1 MLRGK
6 SNSNFATL
14 MPLERDDEKLG
25 NVPLSSSPLSLSF
38 LHSLTYQLSCFGL
51 AFIFP
56 ELSFSADQTS
66 AKAIQEIKGPTFPP
80 LGEKS

>member
-6 SNSNFATL
+6 PNSSYFATL

-25 NVPLSSSPLSLSF
+25 NVPLSSLLSLSF

-66 AKAIQEIKGPTFPP
+66 AKAIKEIKGPTFPP